1 MISSGIFREERIY
14 CFQTVLIYT
23 STDLIKNKCTVIH
36 AIVCRKYI
44 AYYLLFSDGQVIPGI
59 AGKDYPTFAQ
69 TLLPRRHFPCR
80 GLEGYFADIS
90 TRCQVTG
97 KKL

>member
-1 MISSGIFREERIY
+1 MIHARIY
-14 CFQTVLIYT
+14 
-23 STDLIKNKCTVIH
+23 
-36 AIVCRKYI
+36 RKYI
-44 AYYLLFSDGQVIPGI
+44 AYYLLFSDGHVIPGI

-90 TRCQVTG
+90 TRCQVSDW
-97 KKL
+97 KKIVNLNLSSS